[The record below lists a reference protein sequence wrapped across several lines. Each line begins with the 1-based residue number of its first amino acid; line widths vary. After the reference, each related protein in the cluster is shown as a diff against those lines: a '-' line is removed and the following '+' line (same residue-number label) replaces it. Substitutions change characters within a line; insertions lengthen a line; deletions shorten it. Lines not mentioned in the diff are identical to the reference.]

1 MLIFFSARKKTKKK
15 GPIKKLVQAGKLIFL
30 LAALAVKICIL
41 IKMFNAAVQFKFMLI
56 ALAALVHQVIK
67 SWTNYKHAGH
77 QQKIVHLDHHDHHY
91 DEDLDIQPSYDHWKI

>member
-1 MLIFFSARKKTKKK
+1 MIL
-15 GPIKKLVQAGKLIFL
+15 L

-56 ALAALVHQVIK
+56 ALGALVHSVLK
-67 SWTNYKHAGH
+67 SWATYKHLGH

-91 DEDLDIQPSYDHWKI
+91 DEDLDIQPNYDHWKI